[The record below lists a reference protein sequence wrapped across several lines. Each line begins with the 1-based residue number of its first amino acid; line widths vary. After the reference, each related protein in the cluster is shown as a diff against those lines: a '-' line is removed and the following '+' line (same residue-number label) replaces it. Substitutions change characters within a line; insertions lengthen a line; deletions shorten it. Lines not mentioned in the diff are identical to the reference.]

1 MPVDTYTGGIEH
13 ATMHLIY
20 TRFFHKALRDMG
32 IVPGDE
38 PMLQLRNQGIIL
50 GEDGREDVEE
60 PRQRGGARRAG
71 GRATAPTRC
80 APT

>member
-32 IVPGDE
+32 ITRGDE
-38 PMLQLRNQGIIL
+38 PMLQLRNQGRSWA
-50 GEDGREDVEE
+50 GRPEDEQD
-60 PRQRGGARRAG
+60 PRQRGRSRMSWCRR
-71 GRATAPTRC
+71 TAPIPC